1 MKSIEVIVPR
11 ALVKKHYP
19 HPEFYGE
26 SIVELKNGMD
36 TDIYTNDDGYLFT
49 ITSEEDLIK
58 YLQENYID
66 DQKVLLE
73 SNQLKLRSIN
83 HHDTDL
89 LFTWFNQKTNYSYNH
104 LGLDE
109 DSVIT
114 YISHSRTKFSHLFMI
129 SVNEIDLGLIGY
141 TVIDGVAVINLEFYL
156 KDKIQDSE
164 VDEALRLVM
173 DFVNKNYDVNKF
185 QTIVFS
191 DDEYTKKILVRNEFE
206 FIDDDYEFAV
216 SFEDIKKG
224 SLFQKKNWII
234 VFLEV
239 SI

>member
-11 ALVKKHYP
+11 ELVKKHYP

-36 TDIYTNDDGYLFT
+36 TDIYTNEDGYLFT
-49 ITSEEDLIK
+49 ITNEDELIE
-58 YLQENYID
+58 YLQENYMD
-66 DQKVLLE
+66 DQVVLFE
-73 SNQLKLRSIN
+73 SIQLQIRSIN
-83 HHDTDL
+83 HQDTDL
-89 LFTWFNQKTNYSYNH
+89 LFAWFNKKTNYSYND
-104 LGLDE
+104 LGLDK

-114 YISHSRTKFSHLFMI
+114 YISHSRTVYSHLLMI
-129 SVNEIDLGLIGY
+129 SVNEINLGLIGY
-141 TVIDGVAVINLEFYL
+141 TVIDGVAIINLEIYL

-164 VDEALRLVM
+164 IDETLRLIM
-173 DFVNKNYDVNKF
+173 DYVAKNYDIQKF

-191 DDEYTKKILVRNEFE
+191 DDEYSKKILVRNDFK

-224 SLFQKKNWII
+224 SLFEKP
-234 VFLEV
+234 LRG
-239 SI
+239 

>member
-11 ALVKKHYP
+11 VLVKKHYP

-36 TDIYTNDDGYLFT
+36 TDIYTDEDGYLFT
-49 ITSEEDLIK
+49 ITNEEELIE

-66 DQKVLLE
+66 DQEIILE
-73 SNQLKLRSIN
+73 SSQLKLRSIN

-89 LFTWFNQKTNYSYNH
+89 LFDWFNQKTNYTYND
-104 LGLDE
+104 LGLDK

-114 YISHSRTKFSHLFMI
+114 YISHSRTVYSHLFMI
-129 SVNEIDLGLIGY
+129 NVNGIDLGLIGY
-141 TVIDGVAVINLEFYL
+141 TVIDGVAIINLEIYL
-156 KDKIQDSE
+156 KDRIKDFGI
-164 VDEALRLVM
+164 DETIRLIM
-173 DFVNKNYDVNKF
+173 DYISKNYDIQKF

-191 DDEYTKKILVRNEFE
+191 DDEYSKKILFRNEFK

-224 SLFQKKNWII
+224 FLFEKNT
-234 VFLEV
+234 
-239 SI
+239 

>member
-1 MKSIEVIVPR
+1 MKSIEIIVPR
-11 ALVKKHYP
+11 TLVKKHYP

-58 YLQENYID
+58 YLKENYED
-66 DQKVLLE
+66 DQKLLLE

-89 LFTWFNQKTNYSYNH
+89 LFTWFNLQTNYSYND
-104 LGLDE
+104 LGLDK

-114 YISHSRTKFSHLFMI
+114 YISHSRTMFSHLFMI

-141 TVIDGVAVINLEFYL
+141 TVIDGVAVINLEIYL

-164 VDEALRLVM
+164 VDEVLRLIM

-191 DDEYTKKILVRNEFE
+191 DDEYSNKILVRNEFK

-216 SFEDIKKG
+216 SFEDVRKG
-224 SLFQKKNWII
+224 NLFENRVQHPTI
-234 VFLEV
+234 
-239 SI
+239 SR